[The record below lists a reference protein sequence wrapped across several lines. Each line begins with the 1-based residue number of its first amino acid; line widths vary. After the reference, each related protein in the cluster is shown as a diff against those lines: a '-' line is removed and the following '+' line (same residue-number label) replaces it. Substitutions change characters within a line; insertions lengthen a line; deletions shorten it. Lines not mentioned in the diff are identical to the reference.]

1 MPAIFSCALHHK
13 SDPLLCS
20 RVNDILSFYKEELD
34 GEDDNYVHMRAGLSG
49 NGTIAT
55 LEEIC
60 EETLTEISNITA
72 TLSHDPEAAEVF
84 ACYIHAYL
92 RFHFSTTRYKLEK
105 LMKTD

>member
-1 MPAIFSCALHHK
+1 MRQK

-20 RVNDILSFYKEELD
+20 RVNDILSFYKEELA

-84 ACYIHAYL
+84 DCYIRDYL
-92 RFHFSTTRYKLEK
+92 RFHFSTTRYKLEE
-105 LMKTD
+105 LMTTD